1 MINLTL
7 STNSG
12 FSFTIWATRRPSYR
26 SLGLAGE
33 IASAPFGGLFARV
46 VEMDGWFQS

>member
-1 MINLTL
+1 M

-12 FSFTIWATRRPSYR
+12 FSFTIWAKRRPSYR

-33 IASAPFGGLFARV
+33 SSVVSAALLARV
-46 VEMDGWFQS
+46 VEIVGRFQS